1 MTDVMIHG
9 DRSLPIYLQ
18 LENLVRDKIDS
29 GDWAPGIML
38 PSERQLCDTYG
49 IARMTVRQ
57 AISNL
62 VAEGLLTRTQG
73 RGTFVARPRLRQPLS
88 KLTSFTEDMRDR
100 GLLGSTRPLMQ

>member
-9 DRSLPIYLQ
+9 DRSLPIYVQ
-18 LENLVRDKIDS
+18 LENLVRDKIDN

-62 VAEGLLTRTQG
+62 VAEGLLTR
-73 RGTFVARPRLRQPLS
+73 
-88 KLTSFTEDMRDR
+88 
-100 GLLGSTRPLMQ
+100 